1 MNLVLLAA
9 SVYLPDVLRMRQI
22 HRLFDLTAD
31 AFGVAAPDLTRRS
44 FDEVLAMYGA
54 FTSDQVNAFLAR
66 GEDMTPVCARLHQ
79 NALCLG
85 GQLRRQLRIR
95 SPHEASI
102 ALQLLYRQIGIQL
115 TAELP
120 GAIRVARCFFSQYYS
135 PQVCEV
141 VSSFDAGLVAGLC
154 GGGVLSFTH
163 RISEGASCCT
173 AVFGLEPSTDR
184 PPGQGDRA

>member
-1 MNLVLLAA
+1 
-9 SVYLPDVLRMRQI
+9 
-22 HRLFDLTAD
+22 
-31 AFGVAAPDLTRRS
+31 
-44 FDEVLAMYGA
+44 MYGA
-54 FTSDQVNAFLAR
+54 FTSDQVNAALAR
-66 GEDMTPVCARLHQ
+66 GEDLTPVRARLCQ

-85 GQLRRQLRIR
+85 GQLRRQLWIR
-95 SPHEASI
+95 SHHEASI

-141 VSSFDAGLVAGLC
+141 VSSLDAGLVAGLC
-154 GGGVLSFTH
+154 GGGVLSFTQ

-173 AVFGLEPSTDR
+173 AVFALESSMHKT
-184 PPGQGDRA
+184 PGQGGIA